1 MCNLAEREDLR
12 VALVQAPVT
21 RFDTDINLRNFDR
34 LLQQVQD
41 ADLVLLP
48 EMFNTGFSMDSA
60 EQAEAADG
68 PSTQWLLA
76 QAKRLNAVVCGT
88 LTIKAG
94 EGDYRNRL
102 IWARPDGSHEY
113 YDKRHLFRMAGE
125 HTRFNP
131 GDKQLV
137 VELKGWRI
145 RPLICYDLRFP
156 VWSRDAQNTDLLF
169 YLASW
174 PEVRRDAWNRL
185 LPARAIENLCY
196 VAAVN
201 RIGADHNGH
210 AHSGDSQVL
219 DFIGNSLL
227 HVRDQEGV
235 YQVSLCAAKLARF
248 KERFPAWMDADEFSL
263 AGCFCEP

>member
-1 MCNLAEREDLR
+1 MQDMTVREDLN

-21 RFDTDINLRNFDR
+21 RFDTQANLHNFDR
-34 LLQQVQD
+34 LLQQVEG

-68 PSTQWLLA
+68 PSTRWLQQ
-76 QAKRLNAVVCGT
+76 QAARLGAVICGT

-102 IWARPDGSHEY
+102 VWARPDGSLEY
-113 YDKRHLFRMAGE
+113 YDKRHLFRMGGE
-125 HTRFNP
+125 HERFRP
-131 GDKQLV
+131 GNRRLLL
-137 VELKGWRI
+137 ELKGWRI
-145 RPLICYDLRFP
+145 RPLVCYDLRFP

-174 PEVRRDAWNRL
+174 PKVRRDAWNRL

-196 VAAVN
+196 VAGVN
-201 RIGADHNGH
+201 RIGEDHNGH

-219 DFIGNSLL
+219 DFIGDSLL

-235 YQVSLCAAKLARF
+235 YQVRLSAAKLDRF
-248 KERFPAWMDADEFSL
+248 KQRFPAWMDADEYSL
-263 AGCFCEP
+263 PDAVEG